1 MESPTL
7 QLSVEHGP
15 PPVIHA
21 VGELNYTNCDK
32 LATLI
37 SQAQDGPGSS
47 VALALRGLEFVDSS
61 GLRILLIAARDA
73 AEVGGTV
80 RIISLNR
87 QFRHILEISGL
98 GHMFEIAPGAYEE
111 MPAPGV
117 CIPAL
122 PSHSFSIPCVGSA
135 CHDART
141 GVRGF
146 AHAMGFDEL
155 ALDDITLAVGEAV
168 SNAIRHGKAGT
179 EGIHVECRAEDC
191 KLAVVLRYESA
202 VFDPDSLPI
211 PDIQSKPSGGMGVYF
226 MKLVMD
232 RVHYAFNDGHAT
244 VTLEK
249 QAGDGESQE
258 SRRLLNKGPFS
269 SRPLFGTPRL

>member
-1 MESPTL
+1 LSLSTKMETPTL

-21 VGELNYTNCDK
+21 VGELNYTNCDR
-32 LATLI
+32 LAALI
-37 SQAQDGPGSS
+37 GQAQDGPGSF
-47 VALALRGLEFVDSS
+47 VELALRGLEFVDSS

-73 AEVGGTV
+73 EEAGGRV

-98 GHMFEIAPGAYEE
+98 GHLFEIAPGAFED

-117 CIPAL
+117 CIPVSPA
-122 PSHSFSIPCVGSA
+122 HSFSIPCVSSA
-135 CHDART
+135 CHEART
-141 GVRGF
+141 EVRGF
-146 AHAMGFDEL
+146 ARAMGFDEL
-155 ALDDITLAVGEAV
+155 ALDDISLAVGEAA
-168 SNAIRHGKAGT
+168 SNAIRHGKVGADA
-179 EGIHVECRAEDC
+179 INVECKAENC
-191 KLAVVLRYESA
+191 KLTLVLRYESA

-226 MKLVMD
+226 MRLVMD
-232 RVHYAFNDGHAT
+232 RVHYAFNDGYVA

-249 QAGDGESQE
+249 EVGEAE
-258 SRRLLNKGPFS
+258 SPKVS
-269 SRPLFGTPRL
+269 V